1 MFSESL
7 LDSSIRI
14 RKVRRWPMAT
24 AFTLEAAAAAIAIVL
39 PLLTTNVLPA
49 RARDIITTPLRRAP
63 LAERNSNN
71 NTRNTMHSPGTMVV
85 QLVQHPNAL
94 AFGRPV
100 TNQSE
105 PAAFPAGEVRGSDRI
120 PAGLM
125 DGNYVPPQPPAPERP
140 RRISVLSEAQLLKKV
155 EPVYPHIATVAGI
168 SGTVKLQAIIGKDGA
183 IEDLNVVAGHPLL
196 AEAALEAV
204 RQWRYKPYVLNG
216 RAIEV
221 ETFITVVFRK
231 PGQ

>member
-7 LDSSIRI
+7 LDSSARV
-14 RKVRRWPMAT
+14 RKVRHWPMAT
-24 AFTLEAAAAAIAIVL
+24 AFTLEVAAAAVAIVL

-49 RARDIITTPLRRAP
+49 RARDMITTPLRSASLP
-63 LAERNSNN
+63 ERNSNAG
-71 NTRNTMHSPGTMVV
+71 TRSTKQSPGTMVV
-85 QLVQHPNAL
+85 QLVQRPNAL

-105 PAAFPAGEVRGSDRI
+105 PAAVPAGEVGADHGI

-125 DGNYVPPQPPAPERP
+125 EGNYALPEPPPPERP
-140 RRISVLSEAQLLKKV
+140 RRISVLSEAQFLKRV

-168 SGTVKLQAIIGKDGA
+168 SGTVKLHAIIGKDGA